1 MVCAETPFGPPDAQ
15 VLNSRSCQDYSIKEV
30 KKMKIMKI
38 LIADKFPDSKIKSI
52 KDLGCDVVYNPD
64 LKEEALLG
72 GLNKHQPDILVV
84 RSTVV
89 SGKMITAV
97 PGLNLVIRAGSGYNT
112 IDIETASER
121 SVYVSNCPG
130 MNSIAVAELA
140 FGLILSIDRRIPDN
154 VVQLRGGKWNK
165 KEFSKS
171 RGIFGKTLGIIGTG
185 RIGKQMIPRAK
196 AFGMHVCAWS
206 RSLDAEKAEDMGIK
220 YCISPEQAASEAD
233 IVTIHLALTAD
244 TQGFI
249 GSTFFDAMKPG
260 AYLINTSRSEI
271 VNHVALKKAIDEK
284 GIWAGL
290 DVFESEPAVSSGE
303 FKNNIAK
310 NMQLYGTHH
319 IGASTEQAQSAVAD
333 EAIRVIKEYI
343 NTGKPPNCVNLMK
356 RTPARF
362 MLSVHHRNR
371 VGILAGVLDIIR
383 DANNNVEVMEN
394 IIFEGAE
401 GACARIQIDGKMS
414 NDDLDKIEHSS
425 PDILSVAQVEL
436 I

>member
-1 MVCAETPFGPPDAQ
+1 MRV
-15 VLNSRSCQDYSIKEV
+15 
-30 KKMKIMKI
+30 
-38 LIADKFPDSKIKSI
+38 LIADKLPEDKINRV
-52 KDLGCDVVYNPD
+52 KDLGCDVIYDPD
-64 LKEEALLG
+64 LKEDALLNR
-72 GLNKHQPDILVV
+72 LVEYQPDILVV
-84 RSTVV
+84 RSTAV

-112 IDIETASER
+112 IDIDTASER

-140 FGLILSIDRRIPDN
+140 FGLILSIDRHIPDN
-154 VVQLRGGKWNK
+154 VINLRNGKWNK
-165 KEFSKS
+165 KEYSKS

-185 RIGKQMIPRAK
+185 KIGKEMITRAK
-196 AFGMHVCAWS
+196 SFGMHVCAWS
-206 RSLDAEKAEDMGIK
+206 RSLDPEKAENLGVK
-220 YCISPEQAASEAD
+220 YCGSPVQAASEAD
-233 IVTIHLALTAD
+233 VVSIHLALTDD
-244 TQGFI
+244 TRGFI
-249 GSTFFDAMKPG
+249 GSAFFDAMKSG

-271 VNHVALKKAIDEK
+271 VDHEALRKAMGEK
-284 GIWAGL
+284 EIWVGL
-290 DVFESEPAVSSGE
+290 DVFENEPAVSAGE
-303 FKNNIAK
+303 FKNEMAINK
-310 NMQLYGTHH
+310 HLYGTHH

-333 EAIRVIKEYI
+333 EAVRVIIEYM

-383 DANNNVEVMEN
+383 DADNNVEVMEN

-401 GACARIQIDGKMS
+401 GACARIQIDGRMS

-425 PDILSVAQVEL
+425 ADILSVAQVEL
-436 I
+436 V

>member
-1 MVCAETPFGPPDAQ
+1 
-15 VLNSRSCQDYSIKEV
+15 
-30 KKMKIMKI
+30 MKA
-38 LIADKFPDSKIKSI
+38 LIADKFPDSKIKSVQ
-52 KDLGCDVVYNPD
+52 DLGCDVVYDPD
-64 LKEEALLG
+64 LKEGALLN
-72 GLNKHQPDILVV
+72 GLTKHQPDILVV
-84 RSTVV
+84 RSTAVT
-89 SGKMITAV
+89 GKMITSN

-112 IDIETASER
+112 IDIKTASER

-140 FGLILSIDRRIPDN
+140 FGLILSIDRHIPDN
-154 VVQLRGGKWNK
+154 VVQLRDGKWNK

-185 RIGKQMIPRAK
+185 RIGKQMIIRAK
-196 AFGMHVCAWS
+196 PFGMHVCAWS
-206 RSLDAEKAEDMGIK
+206 RSLDPEKAEDLDVI
-220 YCISPEQAASEAD
+220 YCASPEQVASEAD
-233 IVTIHLALTAD
+233 IVSIHLALTD
-244 TQGFI
+244 ETLGFI
-249 GSTFFDAMKPG
+249 GSAFFDAMKPG

-271 VNHVALKKAIDEK
+271 VDHGALKKAIDEK

-290 DVFESEPAVSSGE
+290 DVFEGEPAVSSGE
-303 FKNNIAK
+303 FKNDIAGSAR
-310 NMQLYGTHH
+310 LYGTHH

-333 EAIRVIKEYI
+333 EAIRVIREYI

-383 DANNNVEVMEN
+383 DAKNNVEVMEN
-394 IIFEGAE
+394 IIFEGTE

-414 NDDLDKIEHSS
+414 EADLDRIKHSS

-436 I
+436 S